1 MQRNHWTFLRCW
13 HFGCYSLSG
22 RSKPQRDC
30 RVFVHCS
37 ASGENRRPARL
48 RWKRWRSLDGSGSF
62 YTWKRSDSV
71 THSDH
76 SGDGHEWTRE
86 TQQSWTPCCCLF
98 TYTHCSQHTHTP
110 FHLLTR
116 PFEPL
121 PSGLLSIAVT
131 KAATEWHFIPLLL
144 VSLPPPLLGLRW
156 GKINCK
162 LPGWANRDTGKRWE
176 RLRNWNELEWKN
188 GVGEWEDGEPQCSFD
203 PCEGCC
209 FVP

>member
-98 TYTHCSQHTHTP
+98 TYTHCSQHTHTFSP
-110 FHLLTR
+110 TNEAFRTPPIRPAQHRCDKGSDWVTFHSITARLPASTAAR
-116 PFEPL
+116 P
-121 PSGLLSIAVT
+121 
-131 KAATEWHFIPLLL
+131 
-144 VSLPPPLLGLRW
+144 
-156 GKINCK
+156 
-162 LPGWANRDTGKRWE
+162 
-176 RLRNWNELEWKN
+176 
-188 GVGEWEDGEPQCSFD
+188 
-203 PCEGCC
+203 
-209 FVP
+209 